1 MQLLGY
7 GRVTPG
13 TSDDRRCDSSGSP
26 FTLLRAGSDPVLSGL
41 SGAGTSGAGRT
52 GRVCHDG
59 GMTTPDGTAAMDG
72 IVLMADPRV
81 TAIPVTD
88 NGEELTDVR
97 DHALSVSS
105 LRADEAGDFA
115 HVRVGL
121 AARLVQAQEALP
133 RGIRLLL
140 IEGYRPPARQQSYFE
155 EYLVSLRQANP
166 GSSAE
171 QLRMLASRYV
181 SPPEIAPHSAGAA
194 IDLTLCTPSGAEL
207 DLGTPVNAT
216 PEESAGACYTGHPS
230 VRAEA
235 RRHRAMLAGALQG
248 AGLVNYPTEWWH
260 WSYGDRYWA
269 MARGSGRA
277 IYGPATRH

>member
-1 MQLLGY
+1 MQLLGD
-7 GRVTPG
+7 GRVTP
-13 TSDDRRCDSSGSP
+13 
-26 FTLLRAGSDPVLSGL
+26 DPVLLGFSGEQ
-41 SGAGTSGAGRT
+41 SPTGRP

-59 GMTTPDGTAAMDG
+59 SMTTPGGPAATNG

-81 TAIPVTD
+81 TAIPVTE

-105 LRADEAGDFA
+105 LKAGEGGDFA
-115 HVRVGL
+115 YVRVGL
-121 AARLVQAQEALP
+121 VARLAEAQEALP

-140 IEGYRPPARQQSYFE
+140 IEGYRPPVRQRGYFE
-155 EYLVSLRQANP
+155 EYLGYLRQATA
-166 GSSAE
+166 GRSE
-171 QLRMLASRYV
+171 EELRLLASRYV

-194 IDLTLCTPSGAEL
+194 IDLTLCSAGGTEL
-207 DLGTPVNAT
+207 DLGTPVNAS

-230 VRAEA
+230 ISAEA
-235 RRHRAMLAGALQG
+235 RRNRAMLASALQG

-269 MARGSGRA
+269 MASGSGRA
-277 IYGPATRH
+277 IYGPAARR